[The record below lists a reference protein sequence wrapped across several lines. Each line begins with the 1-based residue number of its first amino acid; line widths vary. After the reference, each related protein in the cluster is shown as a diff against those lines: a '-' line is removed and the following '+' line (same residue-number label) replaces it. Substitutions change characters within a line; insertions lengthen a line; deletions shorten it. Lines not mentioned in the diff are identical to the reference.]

1 MCHFST
7 RLTVCQS
14 AQGITKASNQG
25 VRSEDR
31 ERKRSRRSEGEMRQ
45 ATATETEKERKSSAR
60 CRSSAATKAHISAG
74 AQPRSGPCP
83 LENRAPQGPL
93 AGWVEVAKNIVHKAV
108 KHKSGWPFL
117 QPVDPIALELPD
129 YFDVIQDPMDLSTI
143 ENRLHKA
150 TRHGGYSSHHRF
162 ADDMR
167 LVFQNALTYNDEGD
181 PVWKHANVMSAF
193 FESEWAQALDALAAG

>member
-1 MCHFST
+1 M
-7 RLTVCQS
+7 
-14 AQGITKASNQG
+14 G
-25 VRSEDR
+25 
-31 ERKRSRRSEGEMRQ
+31 Q
-45 ATATETEKERKSSAR
+45 AAGTGTEKERKASTR
-60 CRSSAATKAHISAG
+60 CRSSAATKAHMG
-74 AQPRSGPCP
+74 VGVQPHSGPCP
-83 LENRAPQGPL
+83 LENRALQGPL
-93 AGWVEVAKNIVHKAV
+93 TGWVEAAKRIVHKAV

-117 QPVDPIALELPD
+117 QPVDPVALELPD

-181 PVWKHANVMSAF
+181 PVWKAASVMSSF
-193 FESEWAQALDALAAG
+193 FESEWTQALDALVPGD